1 MTEVHA
7 DPALER
13 EVAKSLGPDL
23 HDMHTHAHEEL
34 RAVLRRV
41 NEDMQGQPAEVIHA
55 RLTADLPQQ
64 VPEVRVGERRVE
76 EFAQA
81 ICDGTF
87 VC

>member
-1 MTEVHA
+1 MSEVHA
-7 DPALER
+7 DPALQH

-23 HDMHTHAHEEL
+23 HDLHTHAHEQL
-34 RAVLRRV
+34 RAVLRQV
-41 NEDMQGQPAEVIHA
+41 NADMQGQPVEVIHA
-55 RLTADLPQQ
+55 RLANDLPRQ

-76 EFAQA
+76 EFARA